1 MNNNL
6 GENPIENI
14 QDMNNININN
24 NQNNNNQN
32 IQNNINAQSFN
43 LFSKYPN
50 ITLSFLLFFAINI
63 FFINIF
69 PILPNRKFLIYIP
82 IPTYSIQISIL

>member
-6 GENPIENI
+6 GENPIENV

-32 IQNNINAQSFN
+32 IQNNNHAQNFN
-43 LFSKYPN
+43 IFTKYPN
-50 ITLSFLLFFAINI
+50 ITISFLFFS
-63 FFINIF
+63 
-69 PILPNRKFLIYIP
+69 R
-82 IPTYSIQISIL
+82 

>member
-6 GENPIENI
+6 GENNIENV

-32 IQNNINAQSFN
+32 IQNNNHAQNFN
-43 LFSKYPN
+43 IFAKYPN
-50 ITLSFLLFFAINI
+50 ITISFLFF
-63 FFINIF
+63 
-69 PILPNRKFLIYIP
+69 
-82 IPTYSIQISIL
+82 SQ